1 MGVGVEGWDEWSV
14 LGCFYVRHFVLQ
26 VLYLS
31 AIQTKC
37 D

>member
-1 MGVGVEGWDEWSV
+1 MGVGVEGWDEW